1 MRQQIEA
8 FLKDLEKKGLS
19 ENTVAAYRNDL
30 FQLMDFVDKEAKRKG
45 APAPQWASLNQEFLI
60 RYAQNELG
68 GAKNYAPA
76 TIARKVSAIKSLF
89 GFLAATGVVQKTP
102 NAELKSPR
110 IRRQP
115 PRPITAEQVKK
126 LLEQPVK
133 SGAHEVERD
142 VAMLE
147 FLYHTGMRVSEIV
160 SLNLGDVDLEAGYVH
175 CRGRHSRARNIA
187 IPPETM
193 QALRVYFGQEGRPQL
208 ARNKEEQALF
218 LNRLGQRLTRQGFWQ
233 ILKGYTQAAN
243 LGVKVTPRTLR
254 HSLAAHM
261 VSEGAALALVQ
272 QRLGHA
278 NISTTQIYAHFAPD
292 A

>member
-30 FQLMDFVDKEAKRKG
+30 FQLMDFVDKGAKRKG
-45 APAPQWASLNQEFLI
+45 AAAPQWPSISQEFLM

-89 GFLAATGVVQKTP
+89 EFLAATGVVQKTP

-115 PRPITAEQVKK
+115 PQPITAEQVKK

-142 VAMLE
+142 GAMLE

-160 SLNLGDVDLEAGYVH
+160 SLNLGDVDLEVGYVR
-175 CRGRHSRARNIA
+175 CRGRHSRERNIA
-187 IPPETM
+187 IPPETI
-193 QALRVYFGQEGRPQL
+193 QALRVYFGQGRPHL

-261 VSEGAALALVQ
+261 VGEGTALALVQ

-278 NISTTQIYAHFAPD
+278 NISTTRIYAHFAQD